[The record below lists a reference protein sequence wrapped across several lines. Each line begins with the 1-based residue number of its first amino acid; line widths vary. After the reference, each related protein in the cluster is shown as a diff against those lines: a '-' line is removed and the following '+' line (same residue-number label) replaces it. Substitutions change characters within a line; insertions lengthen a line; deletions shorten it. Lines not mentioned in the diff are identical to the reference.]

1 MGDDEI
7 QPLLRSVFGLEAF
20 RPGQEEIIRAV
31 LSGQDVLAVMAT
43 GSGKSLCYQLPALVS
58 GKRCLVI
65 SPLISLM
72 NDQVA
77 RLNLLNIAAATSHS
91 GLSWNDATAAEK
103 AWGEKRLRL
112 YYVSPER
119 AAQPQFFSFLKQNPP
134 DYAAIDEAH
143 CIAQWGH
150 DFREEYQELGKIRRG
165 LGCPVIAL
173 TATATPE
180 VQKEIVSS
188 LELKAPLVRVHGF
201 YRANLKFGARLEP
214 GRKKRSEALARI
226 LTDLSEGAAI
236 VYAAT
241 RKYVDELTALFCQ
254 RGLPAFPYH
263 AGLSVGEREKTHRR
277 FREDPRVIIV
287 ATNAFGMGVDR
298 PDVRAVLH
306 AQMPGSLEAYYQEAG
321 RAGRDGLPAECLLF
335 FGGNDAAIQEFF
347 MEESMT
353 SLPSDR
359 RDSLRA
365 HREERLNLM
374 LRYSYSPV
382 CRQKALMEYF
392 GDAENLSGPCGS
404 GPHGS
409 GLCGGCDNC
418 LEIETIPMAP
428 GLKREIRII
437 LSGVARFATPF
448 GKSVLVDCLI
458 GKTGDKHAA
467 RAHGNLSTFGLLKD
481 KRRTDLGAMIDLMI
495 RQGYVRQTGFKYPV
509 LSLTP
514 EGILVMRDQKEPRLP
529 KKLFEEMLIRKKR
542 PPAAERAAVQPSKR
556 ENADPLLWES
566 LRRWRAETARKKNVP
581 PYTLFWDRTLDDLC
595 ARKPRTL
602 EELISVF
609 GMGERKCASFGE
621 ELLRIIGEG

>member
-7 QPLLRSVFGLEAF
+7 QLLLRSVFGLEAF

-72 NDQVA
+72 NDQVG

-103 AWGEKRLRL
+103 AWEEKRLRL

-119 AAQPQFFSFLKQNPP
+119 AAHPTFFSFLKQNPP

-150 DFREEYQELGKIRRG
+150 DFREEYRELGKIRRG

-201 YRANLKFGARLEP
+201 YRANLKFGARLESS
-214 GRKKRSEALARI
+214 RKKRSYALLRI
-226 LTDLSEGAAI
+226 LMGLPDGAAI

-254 RGLPAFPYH
+254 RGLPAFAYH
-263 AGLSVGEREKTHRR
+263 AGLSAGERENTHRR

-335 FGGNDAAIQEFF
+335 FGGNDAAIQDFF
-347 MEESMT
+347 IEESMT
-353 SLPSDR
+353 SIPSDR
-359 RDSLRA
+359 RISWRA

-374 LRYSYSPV
+374 LRYSYSPA

-392 GDAENLSGPCGS
+392 GDAENLPGP
-404 GPHGS
+404 
-409 GLCGGCDNC
+409 CGGCDNC

-428 GLKREIRII
+428 ALKREIRII
-437 LSGVARFATPF
+437 LSGIARFATPF

-458 GKTGDKHAA
+458 GKTSDKNAA
-467 RAHGNLSTFGLLKD
+467 RAHDSLSTFGLLKD
-481 KRRTDLGAMIDLMI
+481 KRRTDLSAMIDLMI
-495 RQGYVRQTGFKYPV
+495 RQGYVRQTGFKYPT
-509 LSLTP
+509 LSLTE

-529 KKLFEEMLIRKKR
+529 KKLFEEMLIRKRR
-542 PPAAERAAVQPSKR
+542 PPPAETAAVQPSRR
-556 ENADPLLWES
+556 ETADPRLWES

-595 ARKPRTL
+595 LRKPRTL
-602 EELISVF
+602 EELISIF